1 MIINNNE
8 KNKDFKSNIHEKKI
22 FSKVVFSKN
31 ELSLPEK
38 KNLDKKNFPL
48 QSCISIP
55 CSSTMKSQ
63 VTLKDDN
70 LSSMQNTKPFFV
82 TNQYN
87 TSHDTANKN
96 YRDELSFKQANINFE
111 SLKKGDR
118 LNMEQSFSNL
128 HDGYFNKNSEC

>member
-1 MIINNNE
+1 
-8 KNKDFKSNIHEKKI
+8 
-22 FSKVVFSKN
+22 
-31 ELSLPEK
+31 
-38 KNLDKKNFPL
+38 
-48 QSCISIP
+48 
-55 CSSTMKSQ
+55 MKSQ
-63 VTLKDDN
+63 LTLKDDN

-87 TSHDTANKN
+87 TSHDTASKN

-128 HDGYFNKNSEC
+128 HDGYFNKNSECQSEMNKTELKFNNLILVNRLNIDHSDEKKFLFNQ